1 MKTNQQV
8 YIDMN
13 APSEMSLTH
22 GATSCYACKRTF
34 VL

>member
-8 YIDMN
+8 YVDMN
-13 APSEMSLTH
+13 ALTERTLSH
-22 GATSCYACKRTF
+22 GAISCYACKRTF